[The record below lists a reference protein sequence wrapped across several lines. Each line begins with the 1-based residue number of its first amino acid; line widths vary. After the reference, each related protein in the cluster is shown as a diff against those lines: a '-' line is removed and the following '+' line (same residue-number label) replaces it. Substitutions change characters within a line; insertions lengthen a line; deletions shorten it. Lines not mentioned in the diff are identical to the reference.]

1 MKALIATVIL
11 LLVTAPFASAQNTA
25 EPSTGHLPP
34 GLGYVFVG
42 DATHGMGLAGG
53 FGGEFSSSYGLGV
66 GLEVGAVGLTRKGD
80 QYYNSYTTGLGSADV
95 LYHYFP
101 KKLRAYK
108 VSPFA
113 AGGYTILF
121 GHTAERLDT
130 AEFAHNVGPLYA
142 DPTSDKRTNGFNIG
156 GGVDLFA
163 RKHAGVRFD
172 VRYYGHGGRIL
183 KNAYPDLAEFS
194 FVAFRVGLTLR

>member
-11 LLVTAPFASAQNTA
+11 LLAAAASASAQNTN
-25 EPSTGHLPP
+25 EQSTGHRSP

-53 FGGEFSSSYGLGV
+53 FGGELSSSSGLGM
-66 GLEVGAVGLTRKGD
+66 GLEVGAVGFTRRGD
-80 QYYNSYTTGLGSADV
+80 QYYNSYATGVGSADV
-95 LYHYFP
+95 LYHYYS
-101 KKLRAYK
+101 KKTELRT
-108 VSPFA
+108 VSPFV

-121 GHTAERLDT
+121 GHNSVPMGKDVE
-130 AEFAHNVGPLYA
+130 
-142 DPTSDKRTNGFNIG
+142 TNGFNIG

-163 RKHAGVRFD
+163 TKHAGLRFD

-183 KNAYPDLAEFS
+183 KNAYPDVVEFS
-194 FVAFRVGLTLR
+194 FVAFRIGLTFR